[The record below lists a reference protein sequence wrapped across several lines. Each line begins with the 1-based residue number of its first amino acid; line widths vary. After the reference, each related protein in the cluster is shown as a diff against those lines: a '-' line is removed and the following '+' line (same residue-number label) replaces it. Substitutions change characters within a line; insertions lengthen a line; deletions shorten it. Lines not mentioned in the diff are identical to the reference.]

1 VGQKSDPKWPNFT
14 RRFLADAC
22 STDRHRLG
30 RSSLFT
36 PLVLLAVVLFP
47 QSIVSSTKKR
57 KCFLTIPTGANAWGC
72 V

>member
-1 VGQKSDPKWPNFT
+1 MAEFHASL
-14 RRFLADAC
+14 LAPMPAVRIG
-22 STDRHRLG
+22 TDSGVL
-30 RSSLFT
+30 LVFK
-36 PLVLLAVVLFP
+36 PLALLAVVLFP